1 MKITPMTPMMISLTK
16 FQFGFRS
23 KMVSTLVGDYINTM
37 KTTFDFKFDLY
48 KAVKQQRYT
57 INIEVKRNCQL
68 KNLYFDYL

>member
-1 MKITPMTPMMISLTK
+1 MKSTPMTPMMISLTK

-57 INIEVKRNCQL
+57 LNIEVKRNCQL